1 MIMLIQRVDTAS
13 VSINNKMYNKINK
26 GLLIFVGIHKNDTI
40 NDVDYLIKKS
50 TQLRIF
56 NDKNNKMNL
65 SIKDI
70 KGEILLISQFT
81 LIANTNK
88 GLRPSFIDASK
99 PEKAKKLYNILVEK
113 MNALDL
119 LVKSGQFGSDM
130 QVQLN
135 NIGPATF
142 ILDSNN

>member
-88 GLRPSFIDASK
+88 GIMLSFFFLQNLSVLVFRAIQFVLGGNLKFCKMDFKYHNLTSLVFI
-99 PEKAKKLYNILVEK
+99 EK
-113 MNALDL
+113 
-119 LVKSGQFGSDM
+119 
-130 QVQLN
+130 
-135 NIGPATF
+135 
-142 ILDSNN
+142 